1 MKSFKVALTVLAA
14 IFGALL
20 VPTMW
25 TLVRELG
32 SQKQTGVGAIAGGL
46 VETLLSPL
54 FWILTILFF
63 FFFLRM
69 SNSASDAV
77 RILFF
82 WIPTIASTS
91 VGLLL
96 VAGYTYLFLHFRQH

>member
-1 MKSFKVALTVLAA
+1 MKSFKVAFSVLAA

-20 VPTMW
+20 LPTLW
-25 TLVRELG
+25 TVVREFG
-32 SQKQTGVGAIAGGL
+32 SQKQTGVSAIAGGL
-46 VETLLSPL
+46 VEALLSPL
-54 FWILTILFF
+54 FWILAILFF

-69 SNSASDAV
+69 SKAASEAV

-82 WIPTIASTS
+82 WIPAISSTS